1 MQEAAQQGVAA
12 VHGAVLFTAF
22 EPSGDAHA
30 APVIAELRRVAPE
43 VPVIAWGGPRMQA
56 AGATVVERSADDGAM
71 GLSAASR
78 IRAVRA
84 HQAAIERWC
93 AQHRVAVHVP
103 VDSPAANF
111 PVARRM
117 KARGTRV
124 CHLVAPQVWAWAPW
138 RIRKLR
144 RCTDCVLC
152 LLPFEEKWFRERQVP
167 ALFIGHPV
175 INREID
181 GAVTAARAAEL
192 PPGDPKILLLPG
204 SRSSEVDRNLPLL
217 LTAFASLQARF
228 RKANAVLVAANDELL
243 ARVRS
248 RIRGALPSGLSL
260 IAGEIDA
267 AIAWCDLAICVS
279 GTVSL
284 DLTRH
289 AKPMVGVYKVSPVS
303 AIGARALLTTPHRL
317 LPNILAGERIV
328 PEFVPHMGG
337 AEPISRAA
345 EALLTDQKRLR
356 AATDALRR
364 VLAPYRGHDP
374 AREAAA
380 AILAV
385 ARGGNPLVSAN
396 PA

>member
-1 MQEAAQQGVAA
+1 MQGPAKQGATTIQ
-12 VHGAVLFTAF
+12 GSVLFTAF

-43 VPVIAWGGPRMQA
+43 VPVIAWGGPRMKE

-71 GLSAASR
+71 GLRAASR
-78 IRAVRA
+78 VKAVRA

-111 PVARRM
+111 AVAKRM

-124 CHLVAPQVWAWAPW
+124 CHLVAPQVWAWGPW
-138 RIRKLR
+138 RIGKLR

-175 INREID
+175 INRAMD
-181 GAVTAARAAEL
+181 GASVAERAAEL

-217 LTAFASLQARF
+217 LATLSNLQARF
-228 RKANAVLVAANDELL
+228 RKATAVLVAANEDLR
-243 ARVRS
+243 ARVRE
-248 RIRGALPSGLSL
+248 RIRGPLPSGLYL
-260 IAGEIDA
+260 VAGELDA
-267 AIAWCDLAICVS
+267 AITWCDLAICVS

-317 LPNILAGERIV
+317 LPNILAGEQIV

-337 AEPISRAA
+337 AEPVSRAA
-345 EALLTDQKRLR
+345 ESLLTDQKRMR
-356 AATDALRR
+356 AAADALRR

-380 AILAV
+380 AILTV
-385 ARGGNPLVSAN
+385 ARGGNPLVTAA